1 MVFHHHHHQSPSL
14 IYPYQAIS
22 RALKERKSS
31 KPYSHPPNTHT
42 FPPRFTLHVK
52 SPTTHAWY
60 PSITLFPDTCRFSK
74 DCSSLHSVRYYAMGS
89 MRAYSHLWISV
100 HSLVENVRW
109 TKGWN
114 IMPTSDSVSRCSRAP
129 SHTRRHTIT
138 LLGIAVS
145 ICPAASNAAT
155 RPPGKVVR
163 VKPGQLVPGR
173 VQSDRPG
180 RYACDC
186 TACQHVRS
194 ALHM

>member
-1 MVFHHHHHQSPSL
+1 
-14 IYPYQAIS
+14 
-22 RALKERKSS
+22 
-31 KPYSHPPNTHT
+31 
-42 FPPRFTLHVK
+42 
-52 SPTTHAWY
+52 
-60 PSITLFPDTCRFSK
+60 
-74 DCSSLHSVRYYAMGS
+74 
-89 MRAYSHLWISV
+89 MRAYCHLWISV

-129 SHTRRHTIT
+129 SNTRRHAIA
-138 LLGIAVS
+138 LLGTAVS
-145 ICPAASNAAT
+145 ICHAAFNAAT

-194 ALHM
+194 ALHVRRICNSHLAQRLGQAIHLQRTSIRCEDALPHLSLLFIRLFASSSTWLDLATPLHVDAEWYSSSVISFQRLSTRSDTGLPIQISHR